1 MRTDLRNSMKEMT
14 AMKNQLAQC
23 FDADSV
29 SNDKRWVAFE
39 KDNAE
44 LRADKLVMDAQLT
57 SARR

>member
-23 FDADSV
+23 FDAYSV
-29 SNDKRWVAFE
+29 SNDKRCVAFE

-44 LRADKLVMDAQLT
+44 LRADNLVMDAQLT